1 MDPSL
6 FEVPV
11 QAQPQ
16 EVVPPQLPLPEQAE
30 SEVSM
35 EAAPLML
42 ALPAAPAPQPL
53 VADAKSL
60 ISAAVHADTDAVQ
73 DAGAETLLLATA
85 PDAQPGQTQTG
96 LESIGA
102 LRPDKTLEAP
112 AQKSE
117 PTPMPHSPAPAP
129 REERAASILQQMRVQ
144 ISAGTRSAVI
154 QLSPPELGMVMIQI
168 RMEEEKLR
176 TVVRAERP
184 EALEAL
190 SRHLPELRATLQ
202 QQGLQANDIHLEL
215 GLGNRDQAREEAL
228 NFAKQRKGG
237 SAGVAALAAPEQ
249 ALLARI
255 LAPRTDGVDLYA

>member
-30 SEVSM
+30 NEVSV
-35 EAAPLML
+35 EVAPLML

-60 ISAAVHADTDAVQ
+60 VSAAIIADTDTVQ
-73 DAGAETLLLATA
+73 DAGAEVLLLATA
-85 PDAQPGQTQTG
+85 PDGQPGQTPTG

-117 PTPMPHSPAPAP
+117 AAPAPHTPAP

-215 GLGNRDQAREEAL
+215 GLGNREQAREEAL
-228 NFAKQRKGG
+228 LLAKQRKGG
-237 SAGVAALAAPEQ
+237 SAGVTALAAPEQ